1 LAYRLRPRDRY
12 NITMPNEPSAIED
25 YIVELLT
32 TLGRALGRTVS
43 VAFVVSDERGSW
55 TAPRRDELATA
66 TATLARESL
75 ERGGPWGLVRPDGV
89 DGAPGIDGADV
100 WLEPIDVPPEPA
112 STDKDGPAGSRPPAV
127 VGSRNGSST
136 AGSGALGVTRRHGAT
151 ASSGFSAAQIDAVR
165 MVARICASTI
175 DVADMTRTLEH
186 QREIEQLVAQVAER
200 LMSTTW
206 ETMQSSLD
214 WTVEAL
220 ALYLGADFA
229 FLRRNDHANGVSVL
243 LAEYPPR
250 DAPDPD
256 PLAVVPFDSDPIFA
270 ASRDFKV
277 PMLMRS
283 PEGVDT
289 TYMNRV
295 EEASGISDFAG
306 AGVPL
311 VYGDVTEGVLAFVRL
326 SRLDWAEHELSALR
340 MVASL
345 LVHLTHRLEMAE
357 NWRRRALTDELT
369 GLPNRRALLAEADR
383 RRPTQAM
390 PLELIF
396 LDLDRFKVMNDY
408 LGHGVGDKVLAT
420 IADRIRDSIRPTDF
434 AARLGGDE
442 FVILLGP
449 NDAGV
454 TVVDVAKDLLEV
466 ISQPTVIDGMEIV
479 HSGSIGIAI
488 SAEPGHTAEEL
499 LGQAD
504 IALYAAKRRGR
515 NRLVVFDGELQAQ
528 VAERSDTEL
537 SLRQAFADQQHGA
550 GREQLMIY
558 YQPEFD
564 VIDRRMVAVEAL
576 VRWNHPSRGLL
587 VAGEFIPVAEE
598 THLMPELGRWVL
610 QQSCA
615 QMAKWQSERPGLDIV
630 LRVNMS
636 PTELAVPGFVGRVKE
651 CLEESG
657 LPGQT
662 LCLEITENTA
672 IINVEQTV
680 RMLHE
685 LRALGVQLAIDDFG
699 SGYSSMIQLKNLPV
713 NVLKIDRVFV
723 DGVATDDV
731 NQAIVE
737 SIVRIGAAFEL
748 EVVAEGIERP
758 EDMEALVRLGCRRSQ
773 GFLLA
778 PPLPPERV
786 EEFMDE
792 GNVDF
797 PEVSDLRQTTA
808 AGRSSPTAGW
818 TP

>member
-1 LAYRLRPRDRY
+1 
-12 NITMPNEPSAIED
+12 MPNDPSAIED
-25 YIVELLT
+25 YIVEILA
-32 TLGRALGRTVS
+32 TLGRALGERAS
-43 VAFVVSDERGSW
+43 VAFVVSGGRRSW
-55 TAPRRDELATA
+55 TAPHRDQLAA
-66 TATLARESL
+66 ALARRSL
-75 ERGGPWGLVRPDGV
+75 ERGGPWGLVRPDDVGSE
-89 DGAPGIDGADV
+89 DPADGADV
-100 WLEPIDVPPEPA
+100 WLEPVDIPPARATGEQRDAAADAGPGA
-112 STDKDGPAGSRPPAV
+112 TSTAV
-127 VGSRNGSST
+127 VGGRAAT
-136 AGSGALGVTRRHGAT
+136 PAGGGAGALGVARPRDPAGPGFT
-151 ASSGFSAAQIDAVR
+151 AAEIEAVR
-165 MVARICASTI
+165 MVARICASII
-175 DVADMTRTLEH
+175 DVADMTRVLEH
-186 QREIEQLVAQVAER
+186 QREIEQLVSQVAER

-220 ALYLGADFA
+220 ARYLGADFA
-229 FLRRNDHANGVSVL
+229 FLRRNDHANGVSIL
-243 LAEYPPR
+243 LAEYPKR

-270 ASRDFKV
+270 ASRDFKT

-283 PEGVDT
+283 PEGMDV
-289 TYMNRV
+289 TYMDRV

-383 RRPTQAM
+383 RQPTEAT

-420 IADRIRDSIRPTDF
+420 IADRIRDAIRPADF

-442 FVILLGP
+442 FVVLLGP
-449 NDAGV
+449 NEEGV
-454 TVVDVAKDLLEV
+454 TVADVATDLLEV
-466 ISQPTVIDGMEIV
+466 ISRPTVIDGMEIV

-488 SAEPGHTAEEL
+488 SSHPGHTAEEL

-504 IALYAAKRRGR
+504 IALYAAKRGGR
-515 NRLVVFDGELQAQ
+515 NRLVVFDEELQAQ

-537 SLRQAFADQQHGA
+537 MLRQAFADQQHGSD
-550 GREQLMIY
+550 EQLVIY

-576 VRWNHPSRGLL
+576 VRWNHPTRGLL
-587 VAGEFIPVAEE
+587 AAGEFIPVAEE

-610 QQSCA
+610 RQACA
-615 QMAKWQSERPGLDIV
+615 QMARWTTERPDLDLV

-636 PTELAVPGFVGRVKE
+636 PTELAVPGFVGRVRE
-651 CLEESG
+651 CLQEAG
-657 LPGQT
+657 LPGNA

-685 LRALGVQLAIDDFG
+685 IRALGVQLAIDDFG
-699 SGYSSMIQLKNLPV
+699 SGYSSMIQLKTLPV

-748 EVVAEGIERP
+748 EVVGEGIERP

-778 PPLPPERV
+778 PPLPADRLERY
-786 EEFMDE
+786 MDE
-792 GNVDF
+792 GTADF
-797 PEVSDLRQTTA
+797 PEVADLRQKA
-808 AGRSSPTAGW
+808 GAGRVSPTAGW